1 MATSQTKLDRFSQWA
16 VRRRLIIILTVLV
29 LGGAFSFGAVKIRT
43 DVILSHMFPYDHP
56 FLQLNARF
64 AEVFG
69 GGGSMAVLAV
79 KAKTGDIFNTA
90 TLSKIKE
97 ITNKIELRDEVYRQ
111 LTMSIASNSVKVSK
125 SLGQGEIIIE
135 SLMFPNIPKNDEEMA
150 QLKRHIFSTPA
161 YNGTLVSKDGTAA
174 LILTQFRDGISY
186 EEAFDMLRGF
196 VAQYTDDKTS
206 IHVVGYP
213 MLMGWI
219 YSHKAQM
226 YVVFGISLALMVL
239 ILVVIFRNIVGMIA
253 PIAMVVICTGL
264 GLGFIGWTGINFSPL
279 LYVLAF
285 LVGARMLSNS
295 VQITQRYL
303 EEFNTHCDRSKA
315 AYETMRTMLIPNVAA
330 VATDTAGFLILS
342 LAKII
347 LMQQLA
353 IMMGFWMATIALSG
367 FLVPIICSFLPIKQ
381 KETDQCPI
389 DKTSWLDKLNMGMA
403 KFSVTGGRYL
413 IFVIV
418 IGIVLFGGWQTA
430 KLNVGDPTPGS
441 PILWP
446 EHPYNQDQAII
457 NSNFNASSETFKLF
471 YEGEIDS
478 VFFPEVLH
486 TFQRFARHMAQT
498 LPDVFKSDDA
508 IINMIRTLNQSLHD
522 GDPVW
527 FQLPREQTLLTGLLG
542 YVRQSVGHATA
553 LRYMDG
559 DAQRSQITL
568 YFADHTSEN
577 MLRIR
582 DAAEKFFQET
592 PMVLDNG
599 RFRMAGGAIG
609 MEIAANEEM
618 ETAHAMMDLGVL
630 GAILIMCSLAFRSIV
645 AGLMLTLPLVLS
657 NLVAFGYM
665 STMNI
670 GLTTNTLP
678 CSAVGVGVG
687 VDFAIYLYSRCIE
700 EYSRCQD
707 WYQTIM
713 TSVKTAGKGIVFTG
727 LTLILPILTWWFIS
741 DLKFQAQ
748 MGFFL
753 AMLLFTNMVGAL
765 TLHPLLVILVKPRF
779 MSRRVAAAESPTS
792 SAATLLHENQS
803 NVSPNMN

>member
-1 MATSQTKLDRFSQWA
+1 MSKLDRFSQWA
-16 VRRRLIIILTVLV
+16 VRRRVMIILAVIFF
-29 LGGAFSFGAVKIRT
+29 GGAFSFGAVKIRT
-43 DVILSHMFPYDHP
+43 DVILWHMFPYDHP

-69 GGGSMAVLAV
+69 GGGSMAALAV
-79 KAKTGDIFNTA
+79 KAKSGDIFNKT
-90 TLSKIKE
+90 TLSTIKE

-111 LTMSIASNSVKVSK
+111 LTVSIASNSVKVSK
-125 SLGQGEIIIE
+125 SLGQGEIVIE
-135 SLMFPNIPKNDEEMA
+135 SLMFPDIPKNDEEMA
-150 QLKRHIFSTPA
+150 LLKKHIFSSPA

-174 LILTQFRDGISY
+174 LILTQFKDGISY
-186 EEAFDMLRGF
+186 EEAFSMLRGF
-196 VAQYTDDKTS
+196 VTKYTDDKTS

-219 YSHKAQM
+219 YSHKPQM

-239 ILVVIFRNIVGMIA
+239 ILVTIFRNFVGMLA

-264 GLGFIGWTGINFSPL
+264 GLGFIGWTGLNFSPL

-303 EEFNTHCDRSKA
+303 EEYAIHGDQSRS
-315 AYETMRTMLIPNVAA
+315 AYETMRTMLVPNVAA
-330 VATDTAGFLILS
+330 VATDTMGFLILS
-342 LAKII
+342 LAKIV

-367 FLVPIICSFLPIKQ
+367 FLVPIICSFLPIKKKVADKSALE
-381 KETDQCPI
+381 KET
-389 DKTSWLDKLNMGMA
+389 WLDKVNMAMA
-403 KFSVTGGRYL
+403 NFSMTGGRYVIL
-413 IFVIV
+413 VIV
-418 IGIVLFGGWQTA
+418 VGIVLIGGFQTT
-430 KLNVGDPTPGS
+430 KLKVGDPTPGS

-446 EHPYNQDQAII
+446 DHPYNQDQAMI
-457 NSNFNASSETFKLF
+457 NTHFNASSETFKLF
-471 YEGEIDS
+471 FEGKVDA
-478 VFFPEVLH
+478 VFDPVVLH
-486 TFQRFARHMAQT
+486 TFQKFARHMEQS
-498 LPDVFKSDDA
+498 LPDIFKSEDS
-508 IINMIRTLNQSLHD
+508 IISMVRTLNQSLHD
-522 GDPVW
+522 GDPAW

-542 YVRQSVGHATA
+542 YVRQAAGHATA
-553 LRYMDG
+553 LRYVDG

-568 YFADHTSEN
+568 YFADHTSKN

-582 DAAEKFFQET
+582 DAAETFFETT
-592 PMVLDNG
+592 PMKLDNG
-599 RFRMAGGAIG
+599 QFRMPGGAIG

-645 AGLMLTLPLVLS
+645 AGLMLTLPLILS

-687 VDFAIYLYSRCIE
+687 VDFAIYLYSRCTE
-700 EYSRCQD
+700 EYGRCRD

-713 TSVKTAGKGIVFTG
+713 TAVRTAGKGIVFTG

-753 AMLLFTNMVGAL
+753 AMLLFTNMIGAL
-765 TLHPLLVILVKPRF
+765 TLHPLLVMLIKPRF
-779 MSRRVAAAESPTS
+779 MTRGVETASSPNSTTS
-792 SAATLLHENQS
+792 QLWHENHGAASQ
-803 NVSPNMN
+803 NLN